1 MSTPIRNSNPDRFLG
16 SIPQY
21 SFENEGASFS
31 NRSSLLSNI
40 SSSDS
45 ESTLE
50 SNATESLLLSDI
62 QSIQD
67 SINTTSIA
75 PESPEASLVSVSI
88 TSESDVSYGDSTYLF
103 AHGVPS
109 STNRHQVPIFEAVY
123 ESYTTSPT
131 PAPLVGVGYTNG
143 SQSGY
148 YGAQNEAMHL
158 SQLLGGREVVGI
170 YNDGSGGFSSFF
182 CRRDPN
188 QMSPVSQAILDTW
201 DAFFASHPGGS
212 VFIHYFFGNGA
223 EHVQEAL
230 QHTRHARN
238 IVLVGIC
245 PSHYPNHP
253 RSFYFR
259 VPGDFFSCM
268 DAEGFSRSGVTTLPY
283 SSASLGFFWVN
294 FYDPAFNNA
303 IVNAFMLTA
312 GVDSV
317 TTNVV
322 SESSVIEIGESS
334 LSNGNDQQ
342 EGFGVVGYSVQGV
355 SITRSSSPN
364 VFARIQ
370 TLINMPD
377 SDVQAEEIALP
388 PQNFLD
394 RSAEVVTN
402 IMRVSDAVS
411 IVWIFP
417 IIDTTLN
424 GSLLAVSIL
433 FFGIDGICSVF
444 LMLTNPR
451 ARRERYR
458 NMRIAALCFRAFGPI
473 VNLYDVINNI
483 RMAARSTTT
492 QCTVALYGLVTFF
505 GWTMLGRDLLEYAA
519 PGLRDVLFN
528 RCLRWFGNT
537 GEDQNDEQTES
548 HNRGRVR
555 VRRQNVDNHYR
566 VVGIVNTAVFGIFL
580 TFLSAMTTLGGL
592 EVAPSCRNSSNS
604 SELIPIIPND
614 QTTFYGG
621 FTNSRAYAISQATHM
636 VFSFLAMMIYVMSLI
651 RMLRSNNR

>member
-1 MSTPIRNSNPDRFLG
+1 MSTPIRNSTPDRFLA

-21 SFENEGASFS
+21 PLEDGEVSFS
-31 NRSSLLSNI
+31 NRSSLLSNV
-40 SSSDS
+40 SSNDS
-45 ESTLE
+45 ESNLE
-50 SNATESLLLSDI
+50 SNATESLRLSDL
-62 QSIQD
+62 QSIQE
-67 SINTTSIA
+67 SIDTTSSA
-75 PESPEASLVSVSI
+75 SPVTSLVSVSI
-88 TSESDVSYGDSTYLF
+88 TSESDVSYGDSTHLF
-103 AHGVPS
+103 THGREHPS
-109 STNRHQVPIFEAVY
+109 THGYHVPIFDAVY
-123 ESYTTSPT
+123 ESPTISPT

-170 YNDGSGGFSSFF
+170 YNDGSGRFSSFF

-188 QMSPVSQAILDTW
+188 NISPVSQAILDTW

-223 EHVQEAL
+223 EHIQEAI
-230 QHTRHARN
+230 QRTRHARN

-283 SSASLGFFWVN
+283 SSASLGFFWVH
-294 FYDPAFNNA
+294 FHDPAFNNA
-303 IVNAFMLTA
+303 IVNTFMLTA
-312 GVDSV
+312 GVDAV
-317 TTNVV
+317 ATNVT
-322 SESSVIEIGESS
+322 SESSVVEIGESS
-334 LSNGNDQQ
+334 PLNGNDR
-342 EGFGVVGYSVQGV
+342 EESFGVVGYSVQGV

-394 RSAEVVTN
+394 RAAEVVTN
-402 IMRVSDAVS
+402 IMRVSDAAS
-411 IVWIFP
+411 ILWIFP
-417 IIDTTLN
+417 IVDNNLN
-424 GSLLAVSIL
+424 GALLAVSIL

-458 NMRIAALCFRAFGPI
+458 NMRIAALCFRAFGPV

-483 RMAARSTTT
+483 RMAARSTIT

-505 GWTMLGRDLLEYAA
+505 GWTMLGRDLLEYTA

-528 RCLRWFGNT
+528 RCLRWFGNN
-537 GEDQNDEQTES
+537 GDQNNEQTES
-548 HNRGRVR
+548 QNRGRVR
-555 VRRQNVDNHYR
+555 VRRQNVDSHYR
-566 VVGIVNTAVFGIFL
+566 VIGIVNTTVFGIFL

-592 EVAPSCRNSSNS
+592 EVAPSCRYNATTNTT
-604 SELIPIIPND
+604 IDIIPTGNVS
-614 QTTFYGG
+614 FIEG
-621 FTNSRAYAISQATHM
+621 FSNGRAYAVSQATHM
-636 VFSFLAMMIYVMSLI
+636 VFSFLAMMIYAMSLI